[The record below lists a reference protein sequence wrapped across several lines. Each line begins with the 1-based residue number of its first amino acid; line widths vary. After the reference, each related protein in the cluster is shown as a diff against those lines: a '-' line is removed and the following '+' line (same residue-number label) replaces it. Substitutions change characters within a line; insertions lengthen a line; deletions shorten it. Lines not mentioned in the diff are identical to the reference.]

1 MTACQIERGISLRLA
16 AKRVPRRIA
25 DRIGF
30 DFHDAAARSLPTK
43 IVHQYL
49 ADQETCE
56 RDGVDGQI
64 TSAKPSVHQPR
75 IARPAP
81 LPVTRQSS
89 MIILLLRPAEG
100 LTAIGDTDGRSTSRA
115 AELSDATGGG
125 VYGRAL
131 SHRGRPQ
138 AIRRILQNGL
148 RWRNCEHG
156 RRKRTSV
163 HQNRQYMAHSQRW
176 RRSHPG

>member
-1 MTACQIERGISLRLA
+1 MPNRARHFFAPCRQTRAPPDRRPDRLRL
-16 AKRVPRRIA
+16 PRC
-25 DRIGF
+25 G
-30 DFHDAAARSLPTK
+30 ARSLPTK

-49 ADQETCE
+49 VDQEVE
-56 RDGVDGQI
+56 DGVDGQI

-89 MIILLLRPAEG
+89 MVMLLLRPAEG
-100 LTAIGDTDGRSTSRA
+100 LTAIGEIDGRSTSRA

-163 HQNRQYMAHSQRW
+163 HQNRQHMAHSQRW
-176 RRSHPG
+176 RRSHTG